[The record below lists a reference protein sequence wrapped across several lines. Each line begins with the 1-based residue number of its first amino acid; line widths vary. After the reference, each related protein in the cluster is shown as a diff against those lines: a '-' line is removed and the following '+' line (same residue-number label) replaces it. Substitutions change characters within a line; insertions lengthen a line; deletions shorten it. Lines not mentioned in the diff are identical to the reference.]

1 MSSSF
6 KEVAVAQKNM
16 EMGKQLKEKGSFK
29 EAIAKYNMALKLTPD
44 NIQALN
50 QLASVYEAQ
59 ENWEEVVKCC
69 RKIVAFQPTN
79 ARAYL
84 RQARALKQQNKLY
97 GAIAAFQEAIEID
110 KDILKAQDYKQLG
123 DLFVQI
129 KSSENQKA
137 QANDAIATYKKAVEM
152 KPDFPPQ
159 VHISL
164 ADTLQKQERFE
175 EAIVSYQKALEV
187 KPDLGAGVY
196 TKLGKAQLKQ
206 GQLDE
211 AIATYRKVIELD
223 PSSVAA
229 YQNLG
234 NALQQKS
241 LFNDAINSYQKAIE
255 LNPNAPGLYR
265 LMGDLMTK
273 QGRTTEAAQYY
284 QKATS
289 I

>member
-1 MSSSF
+1 MSSSLE
-6 KEVAVAQKNM
+6 EVM

-29 EAIAKYNMALKLTPD
+29 EAVAQYNMALKLTPN
-44 NIQALN
+44 NIKALK
-50 QLASVYEAQ
+50 QLALVYEAQ

-69 RKIVAFQPTN
+69 RKIVAFQPN
-79 ARAYL
+79 NVRAYL
-84 RQARALKQQNKLY
+84 RQAKALKQQNKLY

-123 DLFVQI
+123 DLFVQL

-137 QANDAIATYKKAVEM
+137 QVNDAIAAYKKAVEL
-152 KPDFPPQ
+152 KPDFPPM

-187 KPDLGAGVY
+187 KPDFGPGIYL
-196 TKLGKAQLKQ
+196 KLGKAQLKQ
-206 GQLDE
+206 GQLDQ
-211 AIATYRKVIELD
+211 AIATYQKAIELD

-234 NALQQKS
+234 NALQQKAYS
-241 LFNDAINSYQKAIE
+241 MMQ
-255 LNPNAPGLYR
+255 
-265 LMGDLMTK
+265 
-273 QGRTTEAAQYY
+273 
-284 QKATS
+284 S
-289 I
+289 ILIKRR